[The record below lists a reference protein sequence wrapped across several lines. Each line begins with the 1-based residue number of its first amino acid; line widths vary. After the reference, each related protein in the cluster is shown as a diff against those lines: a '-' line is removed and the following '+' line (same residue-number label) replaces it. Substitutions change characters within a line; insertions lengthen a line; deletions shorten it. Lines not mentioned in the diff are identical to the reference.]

1 MITEGGSTR
10 RPKGSDAD
18 HENNNNQSHGASTS
32 VGCTTNHV
40 SPVSTN
46 THNSKRSGCT
56 SSGCCNNHAG
66 LSFANFNNGT
76 LSLDA
81 SDTDV
86 SGLDDTAM
94 IDDIMAVFI
103 DEESIADLPGDIRAE
118 LLYDIEP
125 TNEYG
130 WIPEGY
136 ECSGRVIRNISLPN
150 FLWLVQG
157 WSAVNETTTY
167 PSTTAWVPIGT
178 RCTSP

>member
-1 MITEGGSTR
+1 MQIMKTTTTKAMEH
-10 RPKGSDAD
+10 PHLLDA
-18 HENNNNQSHGASTS
+18 QLIM
-32 VGCTTNHV
+32 CHV
-40 SPVSTN
+40 SPVSTD
-46 THNSKRSGCT
+46 THNSNRSGCT

-94 IDDIMAVFI
+94 IDDIMAAFI

-167 PSTTAWVPIGT
+167 PSTTAMGADRDSLHKPIT
-178 RCTSP
+178 TPRCQLE